1 MELTREEILDIA
13 DENECYL
20 QLHNGVCKY
29 PDNLLKFVKAVI
41 AKHEEKKG
49 DALCVLYIAEFLN

>member
-13 DENECYL
+13 DDTECFL
-20 QLHNGVCKY
+20 KLHNGVCKY
-29 PDNLLKFVKAVI
+29 PDNLVKFVKAVI

-49 DALCVLYIAEFLN
+49 GEA